1 MSAEQNHSIAQQLLT
16 RLGQGESPESI
27 AELFSPDLD
36 FEIPGDI
43 GALPWIGYHKGRIA
57 AADFVRNTR
66 SLTER
71 VRFDV
76 DDILASDHRAIIL
89 GSLATRL
96 KSTGKLIETTFA
108 IVLTIASGHIA
119 RFQMLE
125 NSFAVSQAARPAVPP
140 R

>member
-16 RLGQGESPESI
+16 SLGQGESPESI

-43 GALPWIGYHKGRIA
+43 GALPWIGYHKGRTA

-125 NSFAVSQAARPAVPP
+125 DSFAVSQAARSATPS